1 MVRPFLLMDTTEEP
15 IETIQSWQD
24 WYRKHRIVA
33 EMDKPLVTKD
43 SRENMHDT
51 TNATIKEIWDDASTK
66 AQENASTKAMWMEK
80 AKDHFAD
87 TLAEYQYELSGKDF
101 YKAFYQAA
109 HENMEAARKEYE
121 RAKELVDM
129 LRYHHLGQDWCH
141 APKIRS
147 TLNGYAI
154 AVVKITGRGT
164 SVVRM

>member
-129 LRYHHLGQDWCH
+129 LRYHHLGQD
-141 APKIRS
+141 
-147 TLNGYAI
+147 
-154 AVVKITGRGT
+154 
-164 SVVRM
+164 

>member
-1 MVRPFLLMDTTEEP
+1 VIGRATLVVRPFLIMDTTEEP

-33 EMDKPLVTKD
+33 QLDKPLVTKG

-51 TNATIKEIWDDASTK
+51 SNTTDTLEDTTA
-66 AQENASTKAMWMEK
+66 KAMWIQK
-80 AKDHFAD
+80 AKEHFAD

-109 HENMEAARKEYE
+109 HENMTVVEKEYE

-129 LRYHHLGQDWCH
+129 LRYHHLGQD
-141 APKIRS
+141 
-147 TLNGYAI
+147 
-154 AVVKITGRGT
+154 
-164 SVVRM
+164 